1 MIIKLNNYFDI
12 DKTITCGQIFR
23 YEKEE
28 DNSYTVI
35 LPDRVINIKKVNDEL
50 IVNSSNNDNLEE
62 VIKEYFD
69 LNRDYDSI
77 NKELLK
83 RDKSLEKIIDSSKGL
98 KVMNEPKL
106 EALISYM
113 LSTNNSV
120 PNIKKALDNISKMFG
135 KKVIFNGSLPPI

>member
-23 YEKEE
+23 YDIEE

-35 LPDRVINIKKVNDEL
+35 LPDRVISIKKVNDEL
-50 IVNSSNNDNLEE
+50 IVNSSNNNNLEE
-62 VIKEYFD
+62 VVKEYFD

-83 RDKSLEKIIDSSKGL
+83 RDKSIEKIIDSSNGL
-98 KVMNEPKL
+98 KAE
-106 EALISYM
+106 
-113 LSTNNSV
+113 TNR
-120 PNIKKALDNISKMFG
+120 
-135 KKVIFNGSLPPI
+135 